1 MKILVTGG
9 TGLIGTALVPA
20 LLRHGHDVRLLARHA
35 EEAAADYPRDVQA
48 IVADLADT
56 DALQVATHG
65 CEAVIHVASIL
76 TEDPPAATY
85 EKVNVQGTAHL
96 LNAAA
101 ENGAPYFVFVSS
113 LGADRGTSDYHVSKR
128 RAEERVRAYP
138 GPWTIVR
145 PGNIYGPGD
154 ETISVLMKIVR
165 TFPTVPVVGEADQ
178 EFQPLW
184 CDDFGEALARLV
196 ERRELAWQTLE
207 FAGPDTTT
215 TADLLRLIG
224 DITGR
229 RPLRLPVP
237 ALLARAGTGFVEWLG
252 GEKALNAL
260 GMSPPI
266 SSPKLQLLLEETL
279 LPAERNALNRVL
291 GVDPTSLGEG
301 LTMLADAMPEQ
312 TLTEGVGALTRV
324 VYGAEIHEAQIT
336 AEALI
341 SQVADHLAEVVPLDF
356 AAEPGA
362 PTQAALGETM
372 TGALPLRGH
381 FQVRV
386 VERTARSFTF
396 VTVEGHPLAGV
407 VTFAAEP
414 TADALQFEIRVV
426 SRPADFVDWLAM
438 RTLGGILQS
447 RNWRRTVR
455 RIIALS
461 GGNAPAGVQKNTQ
474 RLDEDEAH
482 ALERWVEALVQ
493 QHRRTEHAAELAQ
506 AGGAANR

>member
-1 MKILVTGG
+1 MKLLVTGG
-9 TGLIGTALVPA
+9 TGLIGTALIPA
-20 LLRHGHDVRLLARHA
+20 LLRHGHEVRLLARHA
-35 EEAAADYPRDVQA
+35 DEAAAEYPRGVQA
-48 IVADLADT
+48 VVADIADA
-56 DALQVATHG
+56 DALQVAIHG
-65 CEAVIHVASIL
+65 CDAVVHAAGIL
-76 TEDPPAATY
+76 TEEPPATTY
-85 EKVNVQGTAHL
+85 EKVNVEGTAVL

-113 LGADRGTSDYHVSKR
+113 LGTDRGTSDYHASKH

-138 GPWTIVR
+138 GPWAIAR
-145 PGNIYGPGD
+145 PGTIYGPGD
-154 ETISVLMKIVR
+154 ETISVLLKMVR

-178 EFQPLW
+178 KFQPLW
-184 CDDFGEALARLV
+184 CDDFAEALARLV
-196 ERRELAWQTLE
+196 ARRALAWQTLE

-215 TADLLRLIG
+215 TADLLRMIG

-229 RPLRLPVP
+229 RPRRRPVP
-237 ALLARAGTGFVEWLG
+237 ALLARAGTGFIEWLG

-266 SSPKLQLLLEETL
+266 NSPKLQLLLEEML
-279 LPAERNALNRVL
+279 LAPERNALTRTL
-291 GVDPTSLGEG
+291 GVEPTSLEEG
-301 LTMLADAMPEQ
+301 LTMLAHALPEQ
-312 TLTEGVGALTRV
+312 TLTDGVGALTRT
-324 VYGAEIHEAQIT
+324 VYRAEIDRAAVT
-336 AEALI
+336 AEELI
-341 SQVADHLAEVVPLDF
+341 REVAKHLAEVMPLDF

-362 PTQAALGETM
+362 PTHAAPGETM

-414 TADALQFEIRVV
+414 AGAALRFEIRVV
-426 SRPADFVDWLAM
+426 SRPADVVDWLAM

-455 RIIALS
+455 RVVARS
-461 GGNAPAGVQKNTQ
+461 GGQTSSDVQKHTQ
-474 RLDEDEAH
+474 RLNDAETRAMEH
-482 ALERWVEALVQ
+482 WGEMLVQ
-493 QHRRTEHAAELAQ
+493 QHRLAEHAAAFAHP
-506 AGGAANR
+506 AGTANH